1 MSRRSILIS
10 GASIAGPT
18 LASWLAK
25 AGWEVT
31 VVERFDHV
39 REQGQNIDVRGVGRQ
54 VIRRMGLEDA
64 VRAAHTGETGTE
76 FVDEHGRTIAG
87 FAGGTDDTSGGTAEL
102 EILRGQFAKIL
113 YEHSAHDAEYVF
125 GDQITALD
133 DDGSGVDVEFRH
145 GARRRFDAVV
155 LAEGL
160 RSRSRAL
167 IMPDAHIHE
176 LGLYNAFLAI
186 PRSGDDTDRW
196 RVLACGRGRTLSL
209 RPDNLGTT
217 QASLSFISDVRGLD
231 RLGRD
236 DVVAILR
243 ATFADVGWAAPRVLA
258 ELDNGSLYFEDIGQ
272 AKLGTWSRGR
282 VALLGDAA
290 HCASPVSGMG
300 TTLALAGAY
309 VLAGELAGHDDPRA
323 AFARYEQV
331 LRPLVTKA
339 QQLPPGAPQIAHP
352 RSRLQLAAFR
362 TAVRVA
368 ASPLLGRVSGLAGKF
383 MTPPAE
389 AITLPEY
396 PIPAAAG

>member
-1 MSRRSILIS
+1 MSRSILIS

-18 LASWLAK
+18 LASWLSR
-25 AGWEVT
+25 AGWAVT

-64 VRAAHTGETGTE
+64 VRAAHTGETGTD
-76 FVDEHGRTIAG
+76 FVDEHGRAIAA

-113 YEHSAHDAEYVF
+113 HAHSKDAEYVF
-125 GDQITALD
+125 GDQITALH
-133 DDGSGVDVEFRH
+133 DDGAGVDVEFRQ
-145 GARRRFDAVV
+145 GSPRRFDAVV

-167 IMPDAHIHE
+167 VMPDARIDE

-186 PRSGDDTDRW
+186 SRTGDDTDRW
-196 RVLACGRGRTLSL
+196 RVLPCGRGRLLSL
-209 RPDNLGTT
+209 RPDNLGTI
-217 QASLSFISDVRGLD
+217 QASLSFTSDVRGLD
-231 RLGRD
+231 RLGHD
-236 DVVAILR
+236 DVAAVLR

-272 AKLGTWSRGR
+272 AKLAEWSRGR

-290 HCASPVSGMG
+290 YCASPVSGMG

-309 VLAGELAGHDDPRA
+309 VLAGELAGHDDPRD

-362 TAVRVA
+362 TAVRVGS
-368 ASPLLGRVSGLAGKF
+368 SPLLGRVSGLAGRF

-396 PIPAAAG
+396 PIPAPA